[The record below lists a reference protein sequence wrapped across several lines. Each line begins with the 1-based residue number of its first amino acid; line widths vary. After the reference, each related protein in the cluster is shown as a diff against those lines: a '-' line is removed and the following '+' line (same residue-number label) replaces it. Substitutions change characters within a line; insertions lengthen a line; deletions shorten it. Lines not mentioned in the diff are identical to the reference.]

1 MSLPL
6 PTSRAALIAQ
16 RKTPI
21 ERTLNDRVE
30 QYHLDLWDDKQYRR
44 FLDATSDEDTAEGS
58 LAADNLEAAN
68 MIRMAALNT
77 KDEILGEKKKAT
89 IVKALNV
96 VLRRYRISRQE
107 RATRLGD
114 ENYPGNN
121 GE

>member
-1 MSLPL
+1 MALPL
-6 PTSRAALIAQ
+6 PQNRASLIAQ
-16 RKTPI
+16 RKTPL

-30 QYHLDLWDDKQYRR
+30 QYHLNLWDDKQYRR

-68 MIRMAALNT
+68 MIRMAALNANDDYVGT
-77 KDEILGEKKKAT
+77 KKKAT
-89 IVKALNV
+89 LVKSLNV

-107 RATRLGD
+107 RAIRLGD
-114 ENYPGNN
+114 ETFPTNN